1 VAAPRRRPFS
11 PPPPPPPARARS
23 RWASAFPGRVGG
35 SPPAA
40 CCLKCAA
47 EGDAPSARAC
57 RAAQCPSST
66 CPGPGGGTAPCPARH
81 TSLCGDRGVCVS
93 ARARHRWRE
102 AGQCLFRVP
111 FSPLCQVWGVCEGE
125 PCDEKRLVRLS
136 LYHLSW
142 GKEGERGP
150 LPHAEGEERRRE
162 RDEREREEERVMV
175 SWPSASLLTRSVPV
189 NFSGPAGRSTP
200 NDPRISPM
208 LPFILARPGGGS
220 VGAQPRCVVAVFFH
234 MRAASASAS
243 AAPSLRPPPAH
254 ALASHRTLPP

>member
-1 VAAPRRRPFS
+1 MR
-11 PPPPPPPARARS
+11 ARATGGGRP
-23 RWASAFPGRVGG
+23 ASAFFE
-35 SPPAA
+35 
-40 CCLKCAA
+40 CLFR
-47 EGDAPSARAC
+47 PSVRC
-57 RAAQCPSST
+57 
-66 CPGPGGGTAPCPARH
+66 
-81 TSLCGDRGVCVS
+81 GVCVRASRAMKNASS
-93 ARARHRWRE
+93 A
-102 AGQCLFRVP
+102 C
-111 FSPLCQVWGVCEGE
+111 
-125 PCDEKRLVRLS
+125 PCIIFHYS
-136 LYHLSW
+136 
-142 GKEGERGP
+142 GGERGP